1 MLTATRRPVWG
12 LDVALA
18 ELRREAFEQT
28 ALFLGQFER
37 QLGGHLLQPEQA
49 LVPGEQAVALPG
61 IARAA

>member
-1 MLTATRRPVWG
+1 MWG